1 MIPRARHGL
10 CQRPL
15 RPWYILER
23 CCFHDAGADI
33 TDHLRVTQDEI
44 ARHAAGVSNL
54 TIFKAPNHQEPFEK
68 QRISGLNS
76 RRMDQVGLKRFEP
89 CPAGYTFVDAD
100 VGGGAFARVF
110 LMRNEATHDLQ
121 AMKRVD
127 RVKLSKH
134 FQISDAEAEKMVEQE
149 FWNMQRTNHPHIIK
163 LFDFFQDERYA
174 YFIMESVNG
183 GTLRQLITT
192 LVDGKGPR
200 ISEGY
205 VAELLHQALYALR
218 HLHHES
224 RIHKDVKLENLMLLA
239 NSGPPHL
246 VLIDLGVAE
255 TLQPQGVGPMP
266 AGTPQTMA
274 PEVIDCML
282 GERSSFDDRCDIFSL
297 GIVAH
302 QLFTGDVPYK
312 VAYAGGKSYG
322 PVDYKATCANMD
334 AADLTAQLSVSPGA
348 LDFVRQML
356 QLDPE
361 KRPSSLECLEHPWL
375 VERCERRR
383 IRRLRAEGRTS
394 LGGASLSVEA
404 EEAAGEELLMMERR
418 RICKALV
425 RFAKRTPLQRAVAYH
440 LAAYLPVGDL
450 RRAADSFKRVDH
462 SKSGHISYDE
472 IARALEE
479 VLGIDRENGLL
490 VAAAMD
496 TDKSKQ
502 LDFQEFSAALA
513 IVSGEREQRLFDKLL
528 AKLQICPDQDLTLEQ
543 VHHGVQQAMRQEV
556 TREEIVQWLSK
567 VARRQQKELYDNP
580 TGIVS
585 NADFR
590 KLFGQRSLK
599 RAEDQ
604 AG

>member
-1 MIPRARHGL
+1 
-10 CQRPL
+10 
-15 RPWYILER
+15 LER
-23 CCFHDAGADI
+23 HCFFHDAAGADVTDNIRI
-33 TDHLRVTQDEI
+33 TQEEI
-44 ARHAAGVSNL
+44 ARHAAGISNL
-54 TIFKAPNHQEPFEK
+54 TMFKRPHSEPFEK
-68 QRISGLNS
+68 QRISGLNY

-89 CPAGYTFVDAD
+89 CPEGYTFVDAD
-100 VGGGAFARVF
+100 LGGGAFARVF
-110 LMRNEATHDLQ
+110 LVRNEATQDLQ

-127 RVKLSKH
+127 RLKLSKH
-134 FQISDAEAEKMVEQE
+134 FDISDAEAEKMVEQE

-183 GTLRQLITT
+183 GTLRQLLTT
-192 LVDGKGPR
+192 LHGGKGPR
-200 ISEGY
+200 ISAGY

-239 NSGPPHL
+239 PSGPPHL

-255 TLQPQGVGPMP
+255 TLHPQHRDVGPMP

-282 GERSSFDDRCDIFSL
+282 GRRSSFDDRCDIFSL

-322 PVDYKATCANMD
+322 PVDYEATRANMET
-334 AADLTAQLSVSPGA
+334 ADLTAQLRVSDGA
-348 LDFVRQML
+348 LDFISKML
-356 QLDPE
+356 ELDPE

-375 VERCERRR
+375 VECCERRR

-394 LGGASLSVEA
+394 LGGVSLSVEA
-404 EEAAGEELLMMERR
+404 EEAAGEELLWMERR
-418 RICKALV
+418 RVCKALV

-462 SKSGHISYDE
+462 AKSGHISYDE
-472 IARALEE
+472 IASALEE
-479 VLGIDRENGLL
+479 VLGIEREHGLL

-496 TDKSKQ
+496 TDQSHR

-513 IVSGEREQRLFDKLL
+513 MVSGEREQRLFDKLL
-528 AKLQICPDQDLTLEQ
+528 AKLQICPEQDLTLEQ
-543 VHHGVQQAMRQEV
+543 VHHAVQQAMRQEASPEGDG
-556 TREEIVQWLSK
+556 R
-567 VARRQQKELYDNP
+567 
-580 TGIVS
+580 
-585 NADFR
+585 
-590 KLFGQRSLK
+590 
-599 RAEDQ
+599 
-604 AG
+604 